1 MKTAIISVN
10 GAIKLDTDTLSIT
23 NIPGKSPSSIRDIY
37 IADEDMHVIY
47 EDNSRRYEADVKEGQ
62 LMAVFYRSITDKE
75 DTIPV
80 AIFDSEDW
88 KNNIR
93 IVDEDNQRQKEE
105 WAKRNAPKQRATDGV
120 KLCDSE
126 CSGDECSGDSVN

>member
-23 NIPGKSPSSIRDIY
+23 KMEEKSPSGLRNIY

-47 EDNSRRYEADVKEGQ
+47 EDNSRRYETDVKEGQ
-62 LMAVFYRSITDKE
+62 IMAVFYRSITDKE

-105 WAKRNAPKQRATDGV
+105 WAKSKT
-120 KLCDSE
+120 C
-126 CSGDECSGDSVN
+126 GDIIGNCESAA

>member
-10 GAIKLDTDTLSIT
+10 GAIKLDTDTLSIAT
-23 NIPGKSPSSIRDIY
+23 MQEKSPSCLRNIY

-47 EDNSRRYEADVKEGQ
+47 EDNSRRYETDVKKGQ
-62 LMAVFYRSITDKE
+62 IMAVFYRSITDKK

-93 IVDEDNQRQKEE
+93 IVDEDNQKQKEE
-105 WAKRNAPKQRATDGV
+105 WAKLKA
-120 KLCDSE
+120 C
-126 CSGDECSGDSVN
+126 GDTPEKCESAA